1 MVICVALRNVPL
13 VHPPPPPSSSSD
25 GGSPG
30 AGGGSYF
37 PTGNQYSIFTNSLN
51 GGLPGRAGSDGYVS
65 IFCLKDPPASPSA
78 SPGPEL
84 PPSPINTL
92 AVGIGVAAPIAL
104 LCFGCLGAMLWAGGP
119 RLLAAKIAGRDL
131 IAPVDGSTR
140 AARRAAAA
148 GVDLVAVAMTRDEA
162 AALGVM
168 TMAVVGGSRR
178 GIKGGASPPKQAAG
192 AAAAEKSAKR
202 LAEEAAARDLQ
213 AARDAAR
220 AGAAE
225 VRSTFSPGRA
235 VVVARSTPAPA
246 ADAPE
251 PGSSAA
257 PAADPAPDAPEEDAR
272 VSFAP
277 SGVRVAPK
285 PPRSS

>member
-1 MVICVALRNVPL
+1 
-13 VHPPPPPSSSSD
+13 
-25 GGSPG
+25 
-30 AGGGSYF
+30 
-37 PTGNQYSIFTNSLN
+37 
-51 GGLPGRAGSDGYVS
+51 
-65 IFCLKDPPASPSA
+65 
-78 SPGPEL
+78 
-84 PPSPINTL
+84 
-92 AVGIGVAAPIAL
+92 
-104 LCFGCLGAMLWAGGP
+104 MLWAGGP

-192 AAAAEKSAKR
+192 APAAEKSVKK

-235 VVVARSTPAPA
+235 VVVASAPA

-251 PGSSAA
+251 
-257 PAADPAPDAPEEDAR
+257 EDAR
-272 VSFAP
+272 ASFAP